1 MAEPPEFWT
10 FVLSNAIVG
19 VLGVVLTGL
28 SLLAYRRDP
37 TKRTFVLAATGFG
50 AITLGSLVEA
60 IYQLGIRGS
69 YWLGG
74 RELLALQ
81 TVEGVLIGVGLA
93 VLFYA
98 IRRY

>member
-10 FVLSNAIVG
+10 FVLSNAVVG
-19 VLGVVLTGL
+19 VLGVVLSGL

-37 TKRTFVLAATGFG
+37 TNRSFVLAAAGFG

-81 TVEGVLIGVGLA
+81 TVEGLLIGTGLA

>member
-37 TKRTFVLAATGFG
+37 TKRTFVLAAAGFG
-50 AITLGSLVEA
+50 AITLGSLAEA
-60 IYQLGIRGS
+60 IYQLGIRRS

-81 TVEGVLIGVGLA
+81 TVEGLLIGTGLA